1 MGFCRTPATLRLVLL
16 CHLSFTAVNALHVK
30 PPSSSSPAPPSPPLL
45 LETAMRA
52 ARPPQWLDGS
62 PVYLHAPGRARWR
75 LSFADSHGDK
85 VSLSRPLTALSHA
98 CPSAVVSPRLQVLLK
113 PQWLMVVIS
122 ILVVACV
129 LCAEALARARVAPK
143 PDSGR
148 SQCAQEQASAASPR
162 QQKTSV
168 PQLGRAAAA
177 QLRPVL
183 MLCLVSATS
192 AVRLA
197 TNVACLPYEA
207 NEVFLDLSG
216 ARATAF
222 PKGIPQAD
230 ALGRLWR
237 RLDLAAQQL
246 GRAGWARLQY

>member
-45 LETAMRA
+45 LETAMGA
-52 ARPPQWLDGS
+52 ARPPQWPNGS

-75 LSFADSHGDK
+75 LSFADGHGDK
-85 VSLSRPLTALSHA
+85 ASLSRPRTALSHA
-98 CPSAVVSPRLQVLLK
+98 CSSAVVSPRLQVLLK
-113 PQWLMVVIS
+113 PRWLMVVIS

-129 LCAEALARARVAPK
+129 LCAEALARARAARK
-143 PDSGR
+143 PDGGR
-148 SQCAQEQASAASPR
+148 SQCAQERASAASPR

-207 NEVFLDLSG
+207 NQVFLDLSG

-246 GRAGWARLQY
+246 GRAGWARL